1 MQTTNQAMYKKRVW
15 LGLVGLMLLASGCQS
30 TQSTPLTDLKNSGFM
45 SLWNT
50 YADCK
55 ATDDL
60 SRASADLNE
69 LRSASQLAND
79 KDGFVLPLPT
89 HLARLVNNPTSRVAV
104 DVQAMT
110 AACAL
115 HTGELALNQGHMDL
129 ARVLLTSVTK
139 LQQTDASYYV
149 AKAKALLAKLE
160 QGFDISYIPR

>member
-1 MQTTNQAMYKKRVW
+1 
-15 LGLVGLMLLASGCQS
+15 
-30 TQSTPLTDLKNSGFM
+30 M
-45 SLWNT
+45 SLWNA

-55 ATDDL
+55 TTDNL

-69 LRSASQLAND
+69 LRTASQLSD
-79 KDGFVLPLPT
+79 EKDGFVLHLPT

-115 HTGELALNQGHMDL
+115 HTGELALNQGQMDL
-129 ARVLLTSVTK
+129 ARDLLTSVIK
-139 LQQTDASYYV
+139 LDQEETNTYYIV
-149 AKAKALLAKLE
+149 KAKALLAKLE